1 MGSRRVALVSP
12 PNLKPMCT
20 LFLKIE
26 SRELKPPN
34 KARVISQTFIRLPK
48 PIGVNSPSLLGFLQ
62 KPNWQHKNNKL
73 NPQDK
78 HMEFRG
84 AHILSVTQFER
95 DDVQRVFEVADSM
108 EPYAHRRRISKALD
122 GAILGSMFFEPSTR
136 TRVSFGCA
144 FNLLGGHV
152 RETTDIKSSSIT
164 KGESLY
170 DTARVISG
178 YSDVVVMRHPQP
190 GSVAEFAKASRVPV
204 INGGDGPNEH
214 PSQALLDL
222 YTIKKELQSKQR
234 SIDGMHIAMVGD
246 LKHGRTVHSLS
257 QLLLLYKG
265 ITFSLISPKELKMPD
280 SIVAELRNAG
290 HEVIETE
297 DMEAGLKDND
307 TVYLT
312 RIQEERFENKLEA
325 DIYRGRFRMNQAIY
339 TRHCQPNTVIMHPL
353 PRDSREEANELDN
366 DLNQHPNLAIF
377 RQTDNGV
384 LVRMALFA
392 LILDVSDKIDTNAT
406 DVGWYT
412 ESRFD

>member
-1 MGSRRVALVSP
+1 M
-12 PNLKPMCT
+12 
-20 LFLKIE
+20 
-26 SRELKPPN
+26 
-34 KARVISQTFIRLPK
+34 
-48 PIGVNSPSLLGFLQ
+48 
-62 KPNWQHKNNKL
+62 
-73 NPQDK
+73 D
-78 HMEFRG
+78 FRG
-84 AHILSVTQFER
+84 AHIISVKQFER
-95 DDVQRVFEVADSM
+95 ADVDRIFQVADSI
-108 EPYAHRRRISKALD
+108 EPFAHRKQVTKVLD
-122 GAILGSMFFEPSTR
+122 GAILGNMFFEPSTR

-152 RETTDIKSSSIT
+152 RETTDVKSSSIT

-178 YSDVVVMRHPQP
+178 YSDVIVMRHPQP

-222 YTIKKELQSKQR
+222 YTIQKELESKQR
-234 SIDGMHIAMVGD
+234 DIDGMHIAMVGD

-257 QLLLLYKG
+257 QLLLLYKN
-265 ITFSLISPKELKMPD
+265 ITLTLISPEELRMPE
-280 SIVAELRNAG
+280 SIVAQLKAAG
-290 HEVIETE
+290 HRVNETE
-297 DMEAGLKDND
+297 DMEEGLHDND

-312 RIQEERFENKLEA
+312 RIQEERFESKLEA
-325 DIYRGRFRMNQAIY
+325 DIYRGRFRLNQAIY

-353 PRDSREEANELDN
+353 PRDSRDDANELDN

-392 LILDVSDKIDTNAT
+392 LILDVTDKVQDFASP
-406 DVGWYT
+406 VGWYT

>member
-1 MGSRRVALVSP
+1 
-12 PNLKPMCT
+12 
-20 LFLKIE
+20 
-26 SRELKPPN
+26 
-34 KARVISQTFIRLPK
+34 
-48 PIGVNSPSLLGFLQ
+48 
-62 KPNWQHKNNKL
+62 
-73 NPQDK
+73 
-78 HMEFRG
+78 MEFRG

-95 DDVQRVFEVADSM
+95 HDVEQVFQVADSM
-108 EPYAHRRRISKALD
+108 EPYAHRLRISKALD
-122 GAILGSMFFEPSTR
+122 GAILGNMFFEPSTR

-152 RETTDIKSSSIT
+152 RETTDVKSSSIT

-234 SIDGMHIAMVGD
+234 NIDGMHIAMVGD

-257 QLLLLYKG
+257 QLLLLYKD
-265 ITFSLISPKELKMPD
+265 ITFSLISPAELKMPD
-280 SIVAELRNAG
+280 SIVSELRNAG
-290 HEVIETE
+290 HKVVETE
-297 DMEAGLKDND
+297 DMEAGLTDND

-325 DIYRGRFRMNQAIY
+325 DIYRGRFRLNQAIY

-353 PRDSREEANELDN
+353 PRDSRADANELDN

-392 LILDVSDKIDTNAT
+392 LILDVADKIEDNASE
-406 DVGWYT
+406 VSWYT